1 MAIPSSPNAAQ
12 FDPNPACL
20 SYDRGTVGT
29 LLNAVTTTTAQVG
42 NAQPVGANAYGL
54 PFTRSNSDMIDQ
66 ITLQIDA
73 TGTLAGTVTLL
84 GSLDNLNFYSLGTY
98 VVTAAT
104 GQEIPNLGIAS
115 RYISA
120 SFTGAT
126 GSGTVTVTFIA

>member
-1 MAIPSSPNAAQ
+1 
-12 FDPNPACL
+12 
-20 SYDRGTVGT
+20 
-29 LLNAVTTTTAQVG
+29 
-42 NAQPVGANAYGL
+42 
-54 PFTRSNSDMIDQ
+54 MIDQ